1 MQDDRLFAVLTP
13 RELFQFSANLRL
25 PRSTTKAHKE
35 LMINEVIRKLKMDS
49 CADTQVGSPLQ
60 RGLSGG
66 ERKRTAIGYELV
78 TNPSLL
84 FLDEPTTGLDSST
97 AYSLLI
103 TLKELASE
111 GHTILCTIHQP
122 SSDIFRLFDKL
133 TLLVQGSVAFTGV
146 AQESMGHF
154 EALGHPCPVDSNP
167 TDFFMSLLQTQSEKE
182 KAQAKTLVEAA
193 KRILPLLA
201 DSESA
206 GADDALEPMTPP
218 ERPPFYVQFWELT
231 KRNWVAT
238 IRNPIT
244 FKARLGQYIFM
255 ALLTGCVYYQL
266 DFSQAGIHNREGAL
280 FFLVIGQ
287 VMTPLNAILLTFP
300 LERLLLAREQSNG
313 MYGVTSYY
321 LGKFFSS
328 MPIEIFFSFLISA
341 ISYWMIGLNN
351 QEPYRFFMFLLALEL
366 TSFAGG
372 SLGLMLGCIFPNPE
386 MAVSLAPIVVV
397 PFMLFGG
404 FYININ
410 SIPVWL
416 RWLQY
421 LSLYKWGFQALAT
434 NEFHDTTYHCN
445 PSEYV
450 SDTLPNGETV
460 TACPITNGNDV
471 LTGMGYSY
479 PDDYWIAV
487 GVIAAIFVGLRIIAF
502 IGLHLQTRKAMR
514 KDQ

>member
-300 LERLLLAREQSNG
+300 LERLLLAREQGNG
-313 MYGVTSYY
+313 MYGVTSYFF
-321 LGKFFSS
+321 GKFIS
-328 MPIEIFFSFLISA
+328 MLPFELLFPTLFTLVV
-341 ISYWMIGLNN
+341 YWMVDLNIF
-351 QEPYRFFMFLLALEL
+351 EVYRFFMFWLTILSVSLA
-366 TSFAGG
+366 SG
-372 SLGLMLGCIFPNPE
+372 SLGLMLGCLLPNAE
-386 MAVSLAPIVVV
+386 VAVTLAPVIII
-397 PFMLFGG
+397 PFMIFGG
-404 FYININ
+404 FFINISN
-410 SIPVWL
+410 IPVWL
-416 RWLQY
+416 RWIQY
-421 LSLYKWGFQALAT
+421 LSLFKWSFQAFAT
-434 NEFHDTTYHCN
+434 NEFHDTVYTCG
-445 PSEYV
+445 PGDLVTGVAPDGTEY
-450 SDTLPNGETV
+450 SL
-460 TACPITNGNDV
+460 CPLTNGNQV
-471 LTGMGYSY
+471 LSEMGYSY
-479 PDDYWIAV
+479 PDDYWIGV
-487 GVIAAIFVGLRIIAF
+487 GVTLGLFVAFRTIAF
-502 IGLHLQTRKAMR
+502 LALVYQTKKALK